1 MGRDARRG
9 HVCRRRPCNR
19 HRPADADAA
28 VRSSWQRRRQ
38 LIVHRFISSTGVR
51 GLLCKCLFVI
61 CSFLYTFAVP
71 LTFAF
76 VFFWKYVQG
85 ISKFSPNSLNY
96 NTVCACRPIRVTV
109 SAPLVRFD
117 GIVCLACTV
126 MTIWLETCPC
136 LFTYVVHCLFDF
148 LTLVSVIYLFCYLFC
163 YVLLFVFVFTDDK

>member
-85 ISKFSPNSLNY
+85 ISKFSPNSPNSL
-96 NTVCACRPIRVTV
+96 I
-109 SAPLVRFD
+109 
-117 GIVCLACTV
+117 
-126 MTIWLETCPC
+126 M
-136 LFTYVVHCLFDF
+136 
-148 LTLVSVIYLFCYLFC
+148 
-163 YVLLFVFVFTDDK
+163 VFTATVRKTDILWYCCKHGTFV